1 MGDMMK
7 PLAGYV
13 SRAVYDGKRP
23 LSALQTTHAR
33 RLVALATA
41 LDALEMVRDADEDCR
56 KDGLQAMPSVARAT
70 VDRAIAKLEGCLG

>member
-1 MGDMMK
+1 MK
-7 PLAGYV
+7 PLAKYV
-13 SRAVYDGKRP
+13 GQAVYDGKRP
-23 LSALQTTHAR
+23 LSALKTMHAR

-56 KDGLQAMPSVARAT
+56 KDGLQTMPPAARAT